1 VSGVHVRLVVGGE
14 AYAFAV
20 ENVLEV
26 TDLGAIAQVP
36 GARADVLGVRNLR
49 GEVVPVF
56 DLASLLGIER
66 DGAAR
71 RLVIVEHDG
80 TRAGLAFDDV
90 LGVGELAAPTEAGE
104 SPLLLGTSL
113 DDGELLGVVDVSS
126 LFASLAREQT

>member
-1 VSGVHVRLVVGGE
+1 VSGVHVRLAVGGE

-26 TDLGAIAQVP
+26 THLGAIAQVP
-36 GARADVLGVRNLR
+36 GAGADVLGVRNLR

-71 RLVIVEHDG
+71 RLVIVENDG
-80 TRAGLAFDDV
+80 ARAGLAFDDV
-90 LGVGELAAPTEAGE
+90 LGVGELAAPIEAGE

-113 DDGELLGVVDVSS
+113 DDGELLGVVDVPR

>member
-36 GARADVLGVRNLR
+36 GAGADVLGVRNLR

-113 DDGELLGVVDVSS
+113 DDGELLGVVDVPS